1 MIKLILM
8 ICVLNITCKKP
19 NPPIDSCNLLNQK
32 LRTEWKYD
40 GKLQFKE
47 QGSDWE
53 FYYYKDGLNISEL
66 FQDPKYHNCF
76 TKYTY
81 DSIVKILGK
90 PYNYLPNQFAHFFIE
105 KPILDSPGR
114 GTTIFIGFDEQ
125 GYIDDITKGKS
136 QSID

>member
-1 MIKLILM
+1 M
-8 ICVLNITCKKP
+8 LNIACKKP
-19 NPPIDSCNLLNQK
+19 NPQTDSCILLNQK
-32 LRTEWKYD
+32 LRTEWNYH

-53 FYYYKDGLNISEL
+53 FYYYDDRLNISEL
-66 FQDPKYHNCF
+66 FQDPKYHSCF

-105 KPILDSPGR
+105 KPLIDSNEWG

-125 GYIDDITKGKS
+125 GYIDDITKGKN